1 MMDRAATGASLTLK
15 VHPHVLRHACGF
27 ALANAGHD
35 TRALQAYLGHR
46 NIQHTVRYTEL
57 APDQFKT
64 FWKNRAP
71 PVLNPLESQ
80 CRPSSSATQA
90 HLGNEH
96 RSIPRHPV
104 DWRLQRGGADHGQD
118 INPTSRARTDTMKR
132 GPESILPQSLAPRGL
147 SREQAAAYVG
157 VSPSLFDTL
166 VKDGRMPAPK
176 RINARTVWDRL
187 QLDAAFA
194 ALPSNDA
201 PVNPWDEMAA

>member
-27 ALANAGHD
+27 ALANAGHG

-46 NIQHTVRYTEL
+46 NIQVRYTEL

-64 FWKNRAP
+64 FWKNRALM
-71 PVLNPLESQ
+71 VLNPLQSQ

-104 DWRLQRGGADHGQD
+104 DWRLQRGGADHRVSTPR
-118 INPTSRARTDTMKR
+118 PTSRARTSTMKR

-176 RINARTVWDRL
+176 RINARRVWDRL

-201 PVNPWDEMAA
+201 PVNPWDEIAA

>member
-15 VHPHVLRHACGF
+15 VRPHVLRHACGF

-71 PVLNPLESQ
+71 PVLNLLESQ

-118 INPTSRARTDTMKR
+118 INPTGRARTDTM
-132 GPESILPQSLAPRGL
+132 
-147 SREQAAAYVG
+147 
-157 VSPSLFDTL
+157 
-166 VKDGRMPAPK
+166 
-176 RINARTVWDRL
+176 
-187 QLDAAFA
+187 
-194 ALPSNDA
+194 
-201 PVNPWDEMAA
+201 

>member
-35 TRALQAYLGHR
+35 TRTLQAYLGHR

-104 DWRLQRGGADHGQD
+104 DWRLQRGGADHGQG
-118 INPTSRARTDTMKR
+118 INPSTYQPGADEYDETRTGKHSPTISCAARPIARA
-132 GPESILPQSLAPRGL
+132 GGGL
-147 SREQAAAYVG
+147 CRRFPLFIRYPGEGRADASAQADQRA
-157 VSPSLFDTL
+157 
-166 VKDGRMPAPK
+166 DGMG
-176 RINARTVWDRL
+176 
-187 QLDAAFA
+187 
-194 ALPSNDA
+194 
-201 PVNPWDEMAA
+201 

>member
-201 PVNPWDEMAA
+201 PVNPWDEIAA